1 MRKSVD
7 LTGKRFGL
15 LTALERVPERK
26 NGQAFR
32 WICKCDCGSVRDYNY
47 ASLTQGKSTTCGVG
61 CSLRKHPLR
70 GTPTET
76 SWRKLLS
83 RCKYDE
89 YKEWHGDV
97 SVCDRWDPQK
107 GGSFENF
114 AEDMGERLEG
124 CTLNRVNGAKIYS
137 KETCEWASLSMQSFD
152 QKQKKHNSSGRTGVR
167 WREERNVWEASICK
181 NREVIRLY
189 YGSSFDEA
197 CKAREKAELELYGF
211 TKE

>member
-1 MRKSVD
+1 MGKSVD
-7 LTGKRFGL
+7 LTGKRFGF

-26 NGQAFR
+26 NGQAYR

-70 GTPTET
+70 GTPTEK
-76 SWRKLLS
+76 SWRKMLA
-83 RCKYDE
+83 RCNGNGYEE
-89 YKEWHGDV
+89 YYSDV
-97 SVCDRWDPQK
+97 EVCERWNPRA

-114 AEDMGERLEG
+114 VEDMGERPEG
-124 CTLNRVNGAKIYS
+124 MTLNRVNGAKVYS
-137 KETCEWASLSMQSFD
+137 KDTCEWATYSEQNYD
-152 QKQKKHNSSGRTGVR
+152 VRRKKTNKSGRSGVR
-167 WREERNVWEASICK
+167 WREDRQAWEARITK
-181 NREVIRLY
+181 DGKITILY
-189 YGSSFDEA
+189 YGSSFEEA